1 MNSPRRP
8 LRVAAAVATVLFL
21 SPALARGATLQ
32 ERSEAHLEAAM
43 DGGLKPA
50 VYHHLILALS
60 WRDDLPDRH
69 WADAAL
75 DRLTAVSGADPLMTA
90 ELHMARAQLA
100 MEEGHPEAAR
110 ELFRTDGGLER
121 WWAAG
126 PHSLEELNDFPTQ
139 ATAPPA
145 DADWRAVP
153 GTDPLGWVGLD
164 GLGWPGERQFL
175 WMATTVSSA
184 TTQPVALRLGTAQA
198 ARVWVNG
205 ELCGATDF
213 PLTRGADQL
222 SCGAW
227 LRRGHNSIVAAVATE
242 RGGWWLRLRLTQPSG
257 APLQGVHEL
266 AEKPQTVPGL
276 GRPAPAVRDM
286 ASEIQK
292 AVDSGTPGARM
303 AWAAWV
309 LTHNTGVQGS
319 GAGSA
324 AAQAARDEA
333 PGEARYLE
341 ARQTDEPG
349 AQWKLL
355 NAALDAEPDF
365 LPARLSLA
373 RWYEDHGLA
382 REAHATLA
390 PALDEPAAAAQDLD
404 TAAERWGETA
414 LPALDRLAE
423 RYPSCVTVLETR
435 ASRLLD
441 AGRWATARRAV
452 AALEA
457 ILPGDGKT
465 ADLAERLGMTC
476 GDQEALRRQARRW
489 LEMDPNR
496 PALRIRLA
504 RFDQADGNAK
514 DARKVLQRGL
524 ERCPDH
530 VDLIYELAR
539 LEHAEGRD
547 REASRLVAHLL
558 ELRPQDRRAQR
569 LSDRMGGA
577 AEDRSWIRPEA
588 TLRKMT
594 VATPA
599 SDSPTRLLEHHEVR
613 FLPGNL
619 TEELVQRVIL
629 VGDPKKADEFRQMSV
644 PYVPERQRLR
654 VLAARIL
661 RSGGGQATATQ
672 QDTPRLADPS
682 INMYYDTRLR
692 ILRYPELHRGD
703 LLELCYILSETAE
716 ANETGAYMG
725 GIVVI
730 PNDTRVELAEV
741 ELDGPEQLLPSWELA
756 NIEGTPLQSRD
767 DDGTVHLRW
776 SWKGI
781 PAASPDLPR
790 PPAML
795 TTPHLA
801 YSNHPDWG
809 DLADWYQRH
818 VGPRLLASRQVI
830 ETAHRLTRGLATREQ
845 RIAALY
851 RFVTDKIRYVALE
864 FGEHRFRPFSADWVL
879 RHRMG
884 DCKDKA
890 ALLVSLLST
899 LDIPARMVLI
909 RTADQGPVAVT
920 MGLLS
925 DFNHAIAYL
934 PDEDRYLDGTAT
946 GHDPAR
952 PPGPDQ
958 GAWALVI
965 DGPESRPRTTPRTGA
980 GEGHRTVRIT
990 APGAGKPATITVAL
1004 EATGDAADRIRGAFA
1019 GSQDRQR
1026 FARWLQRL
1034 FPSASLDA
1042 DPVTALVAGQDP
1054 ARVTLEASVPPAVLE
1069 SAPGLRAYPGR
1080 FELANSLAP
1089 AAHRSTPLLIPERPD
1104 LRWSLEVD
1112 LGHVPAPLPEDVH
1125 LAGPHGRLDLE
1136 FRASATGYTVTGA
1149 FHLQAG
1155 LVPADAYPGL
1165 HDFLVRVDRE
1175 LSRRMEAP

>member
-1 MNSPRRP
+1 MSSPWRFRW
-8 LRVAAAVATVLFL
+8 LVALAAALLFHGATG
-21 SPALARGATLQ
+21 RTATLQ
-32 ERSEAHLEAAM
+32 ERSEAHLQAAI
-43 DGGLKPA
+43 DGHLQPA
-50 VYHHLILALS
+50 VYHHLILAIS
-60 WRDDLPDRH
+60 WRDDLPDRG

-75 DRLTAVSGADPLMTA
+75 DRLTSVSGADPLMTA

-100 MEEGHPEAAR
+100 LEEGHPGAAR
-110 ELFRTDGGLER
+110 ELFRSDGGLER
-121 WWAAG
+121 WWAHG
-126 PHSLEELNDFPTQ
+126 PRTLEELDDFPRQ
-139 ATAPPA
+139 AEAPPSKVT
-145 DADWRAVP
+145 WRAVP
-153 GTDPLGWVGLD
+153 GTDPIGWVRLD
-164 GLGWPGERQFL
+164 GLAWPGERQFL
-175 WMATTVSSA
+175 WLATTVSSDTA
-184 TTQPVALRLGTAQA
+184 QPAAIRLGAAQA

-205 ELCGATDF
+205 ELCGATEY
-213 PLTRGADQL
+213 PLARGADQL

-227 LRRGHNSIVAAVATE
+227 LRRGNNSIVVAVATE
-242 RGGWWLRLRLTQPSG
+242 RGGWWLRARVTRPSG
-257 APLQGVHEL
+257 ARLKGVREL
-266 AEKPQTVPGL
+266 AVKPRAISGA

-286 ASEIQK
+286 ASEIHR
-292 AVDSGTPGARM
+292 AMDAGIPGARM

-309 LTHNTGVQGS
+309 LTHNTAVEGS

-324 AAQAARDEA
+324 AAEAARTEA
-333 PGEARYLE
+333 PAEARYLE

-355 NAALDAEPDF
+355 SASLDAEPDF
-365 LPARLSLA
+365 LPARLALA
-373 RWYEDHGLA
+373 RWYEDHGLS
-382 REAHATLA
+382 RKAHTTLA
-390 PALDEPAAAAQDLD
+390 PALDEPSAAAQDLD

-414 LPALDRLAE
+414 LPALARLAQ
-423 RYPSCVTVLETR
+423 RNPSCVTVLKTR

-441 AGRWATARRAV
+441 AGRWEAARRAV

-457 ILPGDGKT
+457 TLPNDGKT
-465 ADLAERLGMTC
+465 ADLTERLAMTC
-476 GDQEALRRQARRW
+476 GEQEALKRQAQGW
-489 LEMDPNR
+489 LLMDPNR
-496 PALRIRLA
+496 ASLRIRLA
-504 RFDQADGNAK
+504 RLDQASGDIKA
-514 DARKVLQRGL
+514 ARRVLQDGL
-524 ERCPDH
+524 ERCPDQ
-530 VDLIYELAR
+530 VDLVYELAR

-547 REASRLVAHLL
+547 RQASRLVAHLL

-569 LSDRMGGA
+569 LSDRLGGE
-577 AEDRSWIRPEA
+577 AEDRSWIRGEQS
-588 TLRKMT
+588 LRTMAQGVSLT
-594 VATPA
+594 
-599 SDSPTRLLEHHEVR
+599 DSPLRLLEHHEVH

-619 TEELVQRVIL
+619 TEELVQRVVI
-629 VGDPKKADEFRQMSV
+629 VGDPKKADDLRQMSV

-654 VLAARIL
+654 ILAARIL
-661 RSGGGQATATQ
+661 RAGGGETTATQ

-692 ILRYPELHRGD
+692 ILRFPELHRGD

-725 GIVVI
+725 GLIVI
-730 PNDTRVELAEV
+730 PNDTRVELAEI
-741 ELDGPEQLLPSWELA
+741 ELSGPEKLLPAWELA
-756 NIEGTPLQSRD
+756 NIEGKPIRSRD
-767 DDGTVHLRW
+767 AEGTVHLRW

-781 PAASPDLPR
+781 PEAPPDLP
-790 PPAML
+790 PPPPLVSA
-795 TTPHLA
+795 PHLA

-809 DLADWYQRH
+809 SLADWYQRH
-818 VGPRLLASRQVI
+818 VAPRLLASRQVV
-830 ETAHRLTRGLATREQ
+830 ETARRLTDGLTSREQ

-909 RTADQGPVAVT
+909 RTADQGPVAIK
-920 MGLLS
+920 MGLLG

-934 PDEDRYLDGTAT
+934 PEEGRYLDGTAT
-946 GHDPAR
+946 GHDPAQ

-958 GAWALVI
+958 GAWALVV
-965 DGPESRPRTTPRTGA
+965 DGPGSRPRTTPLSSA
-980 GEGHRTVRIT
+980 GDGDRTVRIT
-990 APGAGKPATITVAL
+990 APRRAGEDASITVGL
-1004 EATGDAADRIRGAFA
+1004 EATGDAADRVRGAFA

-1034 FPSASLDA
+1034 FPGASLSSG
-1042 DPVTALVAGQDP
+1042 PVTTLSPGRDP
-1054 ARVTLEASVPPAVLE
+1054 ARISLEASVPPAVLG

-1080 FELANSLAP
+1080 LELTSSLAP
-1089 AAHRSTPLLIPERPD
+1089 SARRSTPLQIPQRPD
-1104 LRWSLEVD
+1104 IHWELHVD
-1112 LGHVPAPLPEDVH
+1112 LGRAPAPLPSDVH

-1136 FRASATGYTVTGA
+1136 LQAVATGYVVTGA
-1149 FHLQAG
+1149 LHLQAG